1 MKIEIH
7 GYASVKADVR
17 TVGDLRELV
26 KWLDRY
32 LVESEKEVDAQGH
45 LWLTLADTNDGA
57 TAEMIECGDHV
68 PPAVRYDVVINTH
81 DHPKPE
87 AESDRPKYD
96 WMSIDKYATVWDGLP
111 E

>member
-26 KWLDRY
+26 KWLDKY
-32 LVESEKEVDAQGH
+32 LIESEKAVDAQGH
-45 LWLTLADTNDGA
+45 LWLTLADTTEGG

-68 PPAVRYDVVINTH
+68 PPSTRYDVIINTH
-81 DHPKPE
+81 EHEQPSKKP
-87 AESDRPKYD
+87 DLPKYD
-96 WMSIDKYATVWDGLP
+96 WMSIDRYEAVWDGMP